1 MSAWLLLRCDC
12 CGRCVFL
19 VSANYSFLI
28 FQWAEVVGP
37 LLRLRNNH
45 GPVPLRPGTVRLS
58 IAGYGVIK
66 MYRLILFIT
75 SRTLDWLRV
84 YLRVEVDN
92 DMLTLMT
99 RSRSVPPTALLTT
112 EPPACTRC
120 EDAPDVRLG
129 ALQATRLLFGPRPPG
144 ATVEA
149 PVEGGREVASLLAS
163 WCPLPMYWAKQDG
176 I

>member
-84 YLRVEVDN
+84 HLRLEVDT
-92 DMLTLMT
+92 DMLTDT
-99 RSRSVPPTALLTT
+99 DDAEQVRATHGPTH
-112 EPPACTRC
+112 
-120 EDAPDVRLG
+120 D
-129 ALQATRLLFGPRPPG
+129 G
-144 ATVEA
+144 ATGVH
-149 PVEGGREVASLLAS
+149 
-163 WCPLPMYWAKQDG
+163 PL
-176 I
+176 